1 VIPSGNKLSVLRLF
15 PRERW
20 RSGAVVLM
28 AGILL
33 LLWPF
38 RAAAVGHA
46 PPSPLVPQFVFKA
59 PQELA
64 GTVRTLSRIPPSQLL
79 PVVNLLGLSSAGGPI
94 EVELLPEASASAK
107 GTPAWVAGYAIPSE
121 GRIVLFPARSPGYPD
136 GSLEN
141 VLVHELVHVLIF
153 RAAKGN
159 SVPRWFHEG
168 LAMFAARER
177 SFEDRARLVLEVAFR
192 DPPTLSQL
200 DAAFMGDPAEVRR
213 AYAISGAFFRSLV
226 ERQGAGIAARI
237 LREASTGIPFEEAFR
252 RGTGDAAIFTYF
264 DFWQSFRAPEA
275 WLPIVTSTTVLW
287 FGITVLAIY
296 AMRKQR
302 KRDAAVRKAWED
314 EEEARRQRQAMEVL
328 EEFED
333 EKPPN

>member
-1 VIPSGNKLSVLRLF
+1 MIPSRDKLSVLCPF
-15 PRERW
+15 PRERR
-20 RSGAVVLM
+20 RSGAVILI
-28 AGILL
+28 AGILFL
-33 LLWPF
+33 LSSICGSALCQGPS
-38 RAAAVGHA
+38 G
-46 PPSPLVPQFVFKA
+46 PPVPRFVFTA

-79 PVVNLLGLSSAGGPI
+79 PVVNLLGLSSPGAPI
-94 EVELLPEASASAK
+94 EVELLPETSASAQ
-107 GTPAWVAGYAIPSE
+107 GTPTWVAGYAIPSE

-136 GSLEN
+136 SSLEN

-200 DAAFMGDPAEVRR
+200 DAAFLGDPAEVRR

-226 ERQGAGIAARI
+226 ERQGAGIAGRI
-237 LREASTGIPFEEAFR
+237 LREASTGIAFEEAFR

-287 FGITVLAIY
+287 FGITILAIY

-302 KRDAAVRKAWED
+302 KRDAAVRKSWED
-314 EEEARRQRQAMEVL
+314 EEEARRQRQALDVL

-333 EKPPN
+333 ERPPN